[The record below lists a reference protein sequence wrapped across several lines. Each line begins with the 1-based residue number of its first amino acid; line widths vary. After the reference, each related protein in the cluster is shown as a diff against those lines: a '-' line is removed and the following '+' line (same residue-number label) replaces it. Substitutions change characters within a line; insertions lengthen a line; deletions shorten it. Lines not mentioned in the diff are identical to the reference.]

1 MRYIAIGLVGIWS
14 CSFLAATAHSET
26 VTDHYK
32 TVINSTPYQV
42 EVCTEVSQSGD
53 KTGDTVKGA
62 IIGGLLGNNIK
73 GEENGG
79 AIGAIIGGMLGH
91 ANSSAT
97 GGTKTSCRLETRYNE
112 ETVEVYSHSTVTFY
126 KNGKQYTLRFQ
137 K

>member
-1 MRYIAIGLVGIWS
+1 MRDIAIGLIGIWS
-14 CSFLAATAHSET
+14 CSFLATTAYGQT

-32 TVINSTPYQV
+32 TIINRTPYQV

-53 KTGDTVKGA
+53 KTGDAMKGA

-91 ANSSAT
+91 ANSNAT

-112 ETVEVYSHSTVTFY
+112 ESVRVYSHSTATFY
-126 KNGKQYTLRFQ
+126 NNGKQYTLRFQ